1 LHTILK
7 LTAMELLNFEKYGHL
22 LKNPFVLIGFL
33 ALILLLIIKYSKIY
47 DATDIAMGFL
57 VLYPTKKFRIFI
69 KSKKRVILYVLPD
82 KTLFS
87 A

>member
-1 LHTILK
+1 VIDWAKVAKLHTPNK
-7 LTAMELLNFEKYGHL
+7 KTTKEKWSSCG
-22 LKNPFVLIGFL
+22 
-33 ALILLLIIKYSKIY
+33 
-47 DATDIAMGFL
+47 DL